1 MEVIVPSKNTI
12 SCLQIRKKREFH
24 KYDQSQLCYP
34 SIAHERKRKL
44 RKGSPTDFEK
54 QKSRKG
60 EKGKK
65 DNFSKHGKLSKKND
79 TKIQQPPKQQQ

>member
-54 QKSRKG
+54 QKSRIGGK
-60 EKGKK
+60 EKK
-65 DNFSKHGKLSKKND
+65 NFTKHGKLGKKND